1 MNSTQKQK
9 QTMHSNDLM
18 RSFKATTNLA
28 QSLTKDRVKIQHD
41 LQKISHGEDHLA
53 LIMYL

>member
-1 MNSTQKQK
+1 MN
-9 QTMHSNDLM
+9 SNDLM

-41 LQKISHGEDHLA
+41 LQKISHGIQMPMHF
-53 LIMYL
+53 INYSFV